1 MSVEFQNFVFW
12 LNKKYDKLNNRQ
24 IIDIINDKIFS
35 DLNNLNIKIKN
46 ENFKNSLTAFI
57 YENSLDSRI
66 KYPQV
71 FMSEYNEEKEYYDL
85 HYQNDVLKIFQ
96 EIKEYINFYRF
107 NILDSKNNS
116 LDLNFTDF
124 IFQNVNILLPDKND
138 EEENEEEFDY
148 DYY

>member
-85 HYQNDVLKIFQ
+85 HYQNDVLKIF
-96 EIKEYINFYRF
+96 R
-107 NILDSKNNS
+107 
-116 LDLNFTDF
+116 
-124 IFQNVNILLPDKND
+124 
-138 EEENEEEFDY
+138 
-148 DYY
+148 